1 MARPLVEC
9 VPNFSEG
16 RDPEVIEAI
25 AEAIRKTGGVELLDV
40 DPGSST
46 NRTVY
51 TFVGPPDAV
60 VEAAVNA
67 AAVAKTKIDMTKHKG
82 EHPRLGAM
90 DVCPIIPVRDVTVED
105 CIACAKKIAS
115 ALATQLS
122 IPIYLY
128 GYAATLDY
136 RKTVP
141 QIRAGEY
148 EALRDKISTEPWKPD
163 YGPAEWVPEWGATMV
178 GVRNFLIAYNVNL
191 LATKEQAHRIA
202 LNIRESGRGPN
213 APGRLRAVQGVGWW
227 LAEANLAQVSLN
239 LIDYKVTPIHIAY
252 EEVLKDAKE
261 LNVGV
266 VGSEIVGLVP
276 LDSILEAAEFYIKK
290 DNLFVLEE
298 DQKVKLVLSRLGL
311 KDFDPKKRIIEYC
324 LEDSNPDNSLIKLTA
339 EKFVLSV
346 GARTPAPGGGSVSA
360 YVAALG
366 AGLSTMVGLMTYG
379 KKQWESLDSVTR
391 KIIPKFHEKMMQL
404 LLLVD
409 EDTNAFNDYMKALTL
424 PKTTDKELEI
434 YELEIQKGLLKAIEV
449 PHTLAEMI
457 NSSWSTMRKLA
468 AICNIQTASDLQ
480 VGAKCLE
487 TGVFG
492 AHYNIMINLKLIK
505 NQDIREQMTKR
516 TKEQL
521 VLAEKGCREVLNVIS
536 ARMWS

>member
-16 RDPEVIEAI
+16 RNLEIIEAV
-25 AEAIRKTGGVELLDV
+25 ADAIRKTSGVKLLDV
-40 DPGSST
+40 DAGTST

-60 VEAAVNA
+60 VEAVISA
-67 AAVAKTKIDMTKHKG
+67 AAVAKSKIDMTKHKG

-105 CIACAKKIAS
+105 CIACANKIAS

-128 GYAATLDY
+128 GSAASLDY
-136 RKTVP
+136 RRTVP

-148 EALRDKISTEPWKPD
+148 EGLKDKITTQQWKPD
-163 YGPAEWVPEWGATMV
+163 YGPAAWVPEWGATMV

-202 LNIRESGRGPN
+202 LNVRESGRGPN
-213 APGRLRAVQGVGWW
+213 APGRLQAVQGLGWW
-227 LAEANLAQVSLN
+227 LDEANMAQVSLN
-239 LIDYKVTPIHIAY
+239 LLDYKITPIHIAY
-252 EEVLKDAKE
+252 EEVCKDAKE
-261 LNVGV
+261 LNIGV
-266 VGSEIVGLVP
+266 IGSEIVGLIP

-298 DQKVKLVLSRLGL
+298 DQKVTLVLSRLGL

-324 LEDSNPDNSLIKLTA
+324 LEDSNSDNSLIKLTA

-346 GARTPAPGGGSVSA
+346 GARTAAPGGGSVSA

-366 AGLSTMVGLMTYG
+366 AGLCTMVGLLTYG
-379 KKQWESLDSVTR
+379 KKQWESLDSITR
-391 KIIPKFHEKMMQL
+391 KIIPLFHKKMMEL
-404 LLLVD
+404 LLIVD
-409 EDTNAFNDYMKALTL
+409 ADTNAFNDYMKALKL
-424 PKTTDKELEI
+424 PKTTEKEVEI
-434 YELEIQKGLLKAIEV
+434 YESEIEKGLLRAINV
-449 PHTLAEMI
+449 PLNLAETI
-457 NSSWSTMRKLA
+457 NSSWPIMKNLA
-468 AICNIQTASDLQ
+468 AISNIQTASDLQ

-487 TGVFG
+487 TGVLG
-492 AHYNIMINLKLIK
+492 AHYNVMINLKLLKNENIK
-505 NQDIREQMTKR
+505 EKLTNKTKDH
-516 TKEQL
+516 
-521 VLAEKGCREVLNVIS
+521 VIVAEKRCREVLDVI
-536 ARMWS
+536 RTRI